1 MHGSIYMAG
10 ADANILGANKSR
22 LTLIYDQDVMK
33 DTQDNLSL
41 IWKYGTKP
49 DDDVTESSSRTLSLK
64 ETWVQFDLISLT
76 R

>member
-1 MHGSIYMAG
+1 
-10 ADANILGANKSR
+10 
-22 LTLIYDQDVMK
+22 MK
-33 DTQDNLSL
+33 DIQDNLSL